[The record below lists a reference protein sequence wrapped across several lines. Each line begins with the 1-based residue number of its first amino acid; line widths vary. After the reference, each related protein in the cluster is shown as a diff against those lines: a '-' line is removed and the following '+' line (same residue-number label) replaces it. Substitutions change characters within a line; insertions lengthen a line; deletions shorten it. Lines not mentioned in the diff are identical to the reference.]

1 VTLPHLSLKTALIL
15 ALGTCPIAHSVAAAP
30 APAVPRGVE
39 KRLALWQRTAVT
51 GLAARYRLT
60 RHSSMLWDPLIV
72 EGSLVFAAPDRLEL
86 RDDARTGA
94 TTVLARGTVTITAN
108 DPALP
113 PWPASPPTPALLW
126 LQDHLLALFAA
137 RDRDALLRDARVVVP
152 RGPGQRLELSPPRTH
167 AAAATIDHLRVLLDP
182 DTGALL
188 ELELTLVSGDRVILE
203 LRDARPGPAPV

>member
-1 VTLPHLSLKTALIL
+1 MNHLSLRTALIL
-15 ALGTCPIAHSVAAAP
+15 ALGTCPAALAVAAPAP
-30 APAVPRGVE
+30 APAVPRAVE
-39 KRLALWQRTAVT
+39 KRLALWQRAAVT

-60 RHSSMLWDPLIV
+60 RHSSMLWDPLVV
-72 EGSLVFAAPDRLEL
+72 EGSLVFTAPDRLEL

-94 TTVLARGTVTITAN
+94 TTVLAGGIVEISAN

-113 PWPASPPTPALLW
+113 PWPAAAPTPAQQW

-137 RDRDALLRDARVVVP
+137 RDRDALLRDARAVIP

-182 DTGALL
+182 DTGAVL
-188 ELELTLVSGDRVILE
+188 ELELALVSGDRVTLE
-203 LRDARPGPAPV
+203 LRDPKPVPAPV